1 MLGGVE
7 ITESTLTHAREMLDK
22 GQRVA

>member
-7 ITESTLTHAREMLDK
+7 ITEKTRAAAREMLRTARK
-22 GQRVA
+22 